1 VNGESAAVGSASA
14 GRGVALS
21 RRALSFALDWMAWG
35 YVAYCVV
42 YLLNYYWYT
51 VHVDWWGTLTL
62 PPWGWPL
69 VILATL
75 ELAVGCRSLGRS
87 LGQRAIG
94 AEFQDRGGGRITVG
108 RRLARILLWHISVP
122 LLAVGF
128 WRGGDP
134 WHDRAVGVSLRPISP
149 DPERPGRRALATQW
163 GILALFLSALTLW
176 VGWLIIG
183 INFQVLTRR
192 SSQAGRIWGEML
204 RPDFRY
210 FTTPDPVFSL
220 RAQSYSILD
229 LAVVTVFMALM
240 ATILGAAIAFPL
252 SFFGARNVMGFSPV
266 GWAVYGIVRGFFNVF
281 RSIETI
287 IWGSIFAVWVG
298 YGTTLAG
305 ILALTVHTIAA
316 LGKLYSEQVEGVSS
330 GPLEAV
336 WAVGGSR
343 VQVVRHAVIPQ
354 VLPSFWAFTLYRWD
368 INVRM
373 STVIALVG
381 GGGIGDMLFY
391 YKNQGDWPKVGAVV
405 IVIVAIVWA
414 MDYISGWLRER
425 IA

>member
-1 VNGESAAVGSASA
+1 MTPPPRSTGAPQT
-14 GRGVALS
+14 RLRALS
-21 RRALSFALDWMAWG
+21 RRAGSFFLDWMAWG
-35 YVAYCVV
+35 YVAYCVM
-42 YLLNYYWYT
+42 YLLNHYWYT

-62 PPWGWPL
+62 PSWGWA
-69 VILATL
+69 VVVVATL
-75 ELAVGCRSLGRS
+75 ELTVWCRSLGRS

-94 AEFQDRGGGRITVG
+94 VALRSEDGTPVDLR
-108 RRLARILLWHISVP
+108 RRLLRGLAWHVSVP
-122 LLAVGF
+122 LALV
-128 WRGGDP
+128 WILRDEELL
-134 WHDRAVGVSLRPISP
+134 HDRVTGVAMRPEVH
-149 DPERPGRRALATQW
+149 DPERPGRPVLLTQW
-163 GILALFLSALTLW
+163 GLFAVFLGALTMW

-183 INFQVLTRR
+183 INLQVLVRR
-192 SSQAGRIWGEML
+192 APQAGRIWGEML

-210 FTTPDPVFSL
+210 FTTPDPVFEL
-220 RAQSYSILD
+220 RALRYSILD
-229 LAVVTVFMALM
+229 LSVVTVFMALV
-240 ATILGAAIAFPL
+240 ATILGGVFAFPL
-252 SFFGARNVMGFSPV
+252 SFLGARNVMGFSPA
-266 GWAVYGIVRGFFNVF
+266 GWATYGLIRGFFNIF

-287 IWGSIFAVWVG
+287 IWASIFAIWVG
-298 YGTTLAG
+298 YGTVLAG
-305 ILALTVHTIAA
+305 ILALTIHTIAA
-316 LGKLYSEQVEGVSS
+316 LGKLFSEQVEGVSP

-336 WAVGGSR
+336 WAAGGSR
-343 VQVVRHAVIPQ
+343 VQVVRYAVIPQ

-414 MDYISGWLRER
+414 MDYISGRLRER